1 MREAFG
7 AFQEKW
13 RRDTAGKFPSSFD
26 YFCAIYA
33 EGAAFAAREC
43 GREARRLMVGPMER
57 EQFATA
63 DALANAI
70 RTAFPEAFK

>member
-1 MREAFG
+1 MNMREAFG

-43 GREARRLMVGPMER
+43 AELAEGVEIPY
-57 EQFATA
+57 
-63 DALANAI
+63 DAWKSI
-70 RTAFPEAFK
+70 CRAFPEAFRD